1 MTLMMPNLEHAM
13 VAERNAEASL
23 WSRRF
28 LILVLLLFGV
38 LLRWTALTPMSTTM
52 LHYDEAF
59 NAVDA
64 LGLMRDFRLTPFLPG
79 NFGRES
85 GWAYW
90 LIPFLATLGR
100 GLFAIRFAATVAGLL
115 AVVTMYR
122 LGREL
127 FPSRPSERV
136 AIWAMGGIGVLYW
149 HVHLSHLALRANL
162 FILVGTLA
170 AALLLRAYRWDRP
183 GLWVAGGVSLGLL
196 AYTYFASVPWGGYLG
211 LLLLGVVVMDRHRRR
226 GALVALACAALV
238 AAPMAWYVVANT
250 GQVLE
255 RSTTVSNVG
264 AAALVA
270 NTKAWGRALFQTGD
284 PNVLFNLPERP
295 ILDPLLG
302 LLGVAGVGGLALN
315 RRWRVQGLL
324 ILGLSVSA
332 LVPSLFSNFA
342 PHFLR
347 GAGFIVPLCLV
358 LGAGAATLSSV
369 LGRFGWLAESRTL
382 PVLVFLVAGIV
393 TGRDFHNG
401 WLTHPQTFVAM
412 EMHINEAANLIRE
425 ETGPDT
431 YVYFSPFTPAHPV
444 VILRGQDLA
453 PRRVSAFNSHECWVV
468 PDAAASVD
476 GTPSEGAVYVSL
488 TTYEPS
494 FAHQLSRWADV
505 SLLYEDVTDLA
516 PRPRFSV
523 YAATPQM
530 PEPVGPV
537 VQFGDQFEVQRLN
550 SLPETVSPGMTLT
563 VTVGVRALRTPE
575 IAPSLFLHLYSIPTP
590 YEGGTMWSQADSQ
603 LCTSYPAHL
612 WRPEE
617 TVIQSFALAVPADV
631 PKGYYVIGMGL
642 YPFPDGVR
650 VPVVSPRSNDWDYVG
665 LQELEVVVP

>member
-1 MTLMMPNLEHAM
+1 MVSEHSAGGP
-13 VAERNAEASL
+13 S
-23 WSRRF
+23 WSRRL
-28 LILVLLLFGV
+28 LIFVLLLLGV
-38 LLRWTALTPMSTTM
+38 LLRCAALTPMSTTM

-64 LGLMRDFRLTPFLPG
+64 LGLMRDFQLTPFLPG

-100 GLFAIRFAATVAGLL
+100 GLFAIRFAATVTGLL
-115 AVVTMYR
+115 TVVTTYR

-162 FILVGTLA
+162 FVLIGTLA
-170 AALLLRAYRWDRP
+170 AALLLRAYRRGRR
-183 GLWVAGGVSLGLL
+183 GLWVAGGVALGSL
-196 AYTYFASVPWGGYLG
+196 AYTYFASVAWGGYLG
-211 LLLLGVVVMDRHRRR
+211 LLLLGIVVVDRHRRR
-226 GALVALACAALV
+226 GALLALACAALV
-238 AAPMAWYVVANT
+238 AVPMAWYVVANT

-264 AAALVA
+264 VAELLA
-270 NTKAWGRALFQTGD
+270 NTKAWGRAFFQTGD
-284 PNVLFNLPERP
+284 PNVLFNLPGRP

-302 LLGVAGVGGLALN
+302 LLGVVGVGGLTLN
-315 RRWRVQGLL
+315 RRWRVRGLL
-324 ILGLSVSA
+324 ILGLGLSS

-347 GAGFIVPLCLV
+347 GAGFVVPLCLV

-369 LGRFGWLAESRTL
+369 LRRFGWRAGSQYL
-382 PVLVFLVAGIV
+382 PALFFLVAGIV

-401 WLTHPQTFVAM
+401 WLTHPQTFVSM
-412 EMHINEAANLIRE
+412 EMHINEAANLVRE

-431 YVYFSPFTPAHPV
+431 SVYFSPFTPAHPV

-468 PDAAASVD
+468 PDAAVSVEGTALD
-476 GTPSEGAVYVSL
+476 GAAYISL
-488 TTYEPS
+488 TVYEPS
-494 FAHQLSRWADV
+494 FADQLSQWADV

-516 PRPRFSV
+516 PRPRYSV

-530 PEPVGPV
+530 PEPVGSV
-537 VQFGDQFEVQRLN
+537 VQFGDQFEVWLL
-550 SLPETVSPGMTLT
+550 SPLPEMVVPGMTLT
-563 VTVGVRALRTPE
+563 VTVGARALRTPE
-575 IAPSLFLHLYSIPTP
+575 IAPSLFLHLYSVPPP

-603 LCTSYPAHL
+603 LCTSHPAHL
-612 WRPEE
+612 WSPEE
-617 TVIQSFALAVPADV
+617 IVIQSFALVVPAEIPEGD
-631 PKGYYVIGMGL
+631 YVIGMGI

-650 VPVVSPRSNDWDYVG
+650 LPVMNPRENDWDYVV
-665 LQELEVVVP
+665 LQKLEVVAP

>member
-1 MTLMMPNLEHAM
+1 MVSEHN
-13 VAERNAEASL
+13 VGSPTWRQRL
-23 WSRRF
+23 
-28 LILVLLLFGV
+28 LIFILLLLGV
-38 LLRWTALTPMSTTM
+38 LLRWAALTPMSTTM

-100 GLFAIRFAATVAGLL
+100 GLFAIRFAATVTGVL
-115 AVVTMYR
+115 AVVAMYR

-127 FPSRPSERV
+127 FPILPSERV
-136 AIWAMGGIGVLYW
+136 AIWAMGSIGVLYW

-162 FILVGTLA
+162 FVLVGTLT
-170 AALLLRAYRWDRP
+170 AALLMRAYRWDRP
-183 GLWVAGGVSLGLL
+183 GLWVAGGFTLGLL
-196 AYTYFASVPWGGYLG
+196 GYTYFASVAWGGYLG
-211 LLLLGVVVMDRHRRR
+211 LLLLGVVVMDRRRRR
-226 GALVALACAALV
+226 GALMALACAALV
-238 AAPMAWYVVANT
+238 AAPMVWYVVANT

-255 RSTTVSNVG
+255 RSTTVSSVG
-264 AAALVA
+264 VAALVA
-270 NTKAWGRALFQTGD
+270 NTKAWGRALFRTGD

-302 LLGVAGVGGLALN
+302 LLGVAGVGGLILN

-324 ILGLSVSA
+324 ILGLAVSA

-358 LGAGAATLSSV
+358 LGAGTATLSSV
-369 LGRFGWLAESRTL
+369 LGWFGWTAISRLL
-382 PVLVFLVAGIV
+382 PMLLFLVAGLV

-401 WLTHPQTFVAM
+401 WLTHPQTFVSM
-412 EMHINEAANLIRE
+412 EMHIIEAASLIRE

-431 YVYFSPFTPAHPV
+431 FVYFSPFTPAHPV
-444 VILRGQDLA
+444 VILLGQDLA
-453 PRRVSAFNSHECWVV
+453 PRRIGAFNSHECWVV
-468 PDAAASVD
+468 PDAATSAD
-476 GTPSEGAVYVSL
+476 GTSSGGAAYVSL
-488 TTYEPS
+488 TVYEPS
-494 FAHQLSRWADV
+494 FADQLSRWADV

-516 PRPRFSV
+516 ARPRYSV

-530 PEPVGPV
+530 PDPVGSV
-537 VQFGDQFEVQRLN
+537 VQFGDQFEVRRL
-550 SLPETVSPGMTLT
+550 SPLPETVIPGTTLT

-575 IAPSLFLHLYSIPTP
+575 ISPSLFLHLYSVPTP

-617 TVIQSFALAVPADV
+617 TVIQSFSLVVPGEV
-631 PKGYYVIGMGL
+631 PEGDYVIGMGI
-642 YPFPDGVR
+642 YPFPDGAR
-650 VPVVSPRSNDWDYVG
+650 VPVASPRKNDWDYVG
-665 LQELEVVVP
+665 LQGLKVVAP

>member
-1 MTLMMPNLEHAM
+1 MVGEHNTE
-13 VAERNAEASL
+13 VSP

-28 LILVLLLFGV
+28 LVFVLLLLGV
-38 LLRWTALTPMSTTM
+38 LLRWAALTPMSTTM

-100 GLFAIRFAATVAGLL
+100 GLFAIRFAATVTGLL
-115 AVVTMYR
+115 AVVATYR

-127 FPSRPSERV
+127 FPCRPSERV

-170 AALLLRAYRWDRP
+170 AGLLLRAYRRDRP

-196 AYTYFASVPWGGYLG
+196 TYTYFASVAWGGYLG
-211 LLLLGVVVMDRHRRR
+211 LLLLGVAVMDRRRRR
-226 GALVALACAALV
+226 GALMALVCAALV
-238 AAPMAWYVVANT
+238 AAPMAWYLVANT

-255 RSTTVSNVG
+255 RSATVSNVG
-264 AAALVA
+264 VAALVA

-302 LLGVAGVGGLALN
+302 LLGVAGVAGLILN

-324 ILGLSVSA
+324 ILGLAVSA

-347 GAGFIVPLCLV
+347 GSGFIVPLCLV
-358 LGAGAATLSSV
+358 LGAGAAMLSSV
-369 LGRFGWLAESRTL
+369 LGRFGWLTGSRHL
-382 PVLVFLVAGIV
+382 PVLLFLAAGFIS
-393 TGRDFHNG
+393 GRDFHNG
-401 WLTHPQTFVAM
+401 WLTHPQTFVSM

-444 VILRGQDLA
+444 VILRGQYLA

-468 PDAAASVD
+468 PDAAD
-476 GTPSEGAVYVSL
+476 GTPSGGAAYVSL
-488 TTYEPS
+488 TLYEPS
-494 FAHQLSRWADV
+494 FAEQLSRWADV

-516 PRPRFSV
+516 PYPRYSV
-523 YAATPQM
+523 YATTPQM
-530 PEPVGPV
+530 PEPVGSV
-537 VQFGDQFEVQRLN
+537 VQFGDQFEVRRLTP
-550 SLPETVSPGMTLT
+550 LPETVSPGLTLT

-612 WRPEE
+612 WRAEE
-617 TVIQSFALAVPADV
+617 TVIQSFALVVPAAAPEGD
-631 PKGYYVIGMGL
+631 YVIGMGM
-642 YPFPDGVR
+642 YPFPDGAR
-650 VPVVSPRSNDWDYVG
+650 VPVVRPRENDWDYVG
-665 LQELEVVVP
+665 LQELVVVAP

>member
-1 MTLMMPNLEHAM
+1 M
-13 VAERNAEASL
+13 VSENNAGSPP
-23 WSRRF
+23 WRRRL
-28 LILVLLLFGV
+28 LILILLLGGV
-38 LLRWTALTPMSTTM
+38 LLRWAALTPMSTTM

-85 GWAYW
+85 GWMYW

-100 GLFAIRFAATVAGLL
+100 GLFAIRFAATVTGLL
-115 AVVTMYR
+115 AVVTTYR

-127 FPSRPSERV
+127 FPSRSSERV
-136 AIWAMGGIGVLYW
+136 AIWAMGSIGVLYW
-149 HVHLSHLALRANL
+149 HVHRSHLALRANL
-162 FILVGTLA
+162 FVLVGTLA
-170 AALLLRAYRWDRP
+170 AALLLRAYCWDRP
-183 GLWVAGGVSLGLL
+183 GLWVAGGVILGLL
-196 AYTYFASVPWGGYLG
+196 AYTYFASVAWGGYIG
-211 LLLLGVVVMDRHRRR
+211 LLLLGVVVMDRRRRR
-226 GALVALACAALV
+226 GALTALACAALV

-264 AAALVA
+264 VAALLD

-295 ILDPLLG
+295 ILDPLLA
-302 LLGVAGVGGLALN
+302 LLGVVGVGGLLLK

-324 ILGLSVSA
+324 ILGLAVSA

-369 LGRFGWLAESRTL
+369 LERCGWLTGSRLL
-382 PVLVFLVAGIV
+382 PALLLLTAGIV
-393 TGRDFHNG
+393 TGRDFHNE
-401 WLTHPQTFVAM
+401 WLTHPQTFVSM

-425 ETGPDT
+425 ETATDIS
-431 YVYFSPFTPAHPV
+431 VYFSPFTPAHPV

-453 PRRVSAFNSHECWVV
+453 PRRVSAFNSHECWVI
-468 PDAAASVD
+468 PDAAASAD
-476 GTPSEGAVYVSL
+476 GTASGGAAYVSL
-488 TTYEPS
+488 TIYEPS
-494 FAHQLSRWADV
+494 FADQLSRWADL
-505 SLLYEDVTDLA
+505 SLLYEDVTDLT
-516 PRPRFSV
+516 PRPRYSV

-530 PEPVGPV
+530 PEPVGSV
-537 VQFGDQFEVQRLN
+537 VQFGDQFEVRRL
-550 SLPETVSPGMTLT
+550 SPLPEMAVPGTTLT
-563 VTVGVRALRTPE
+563 VTVGVRALRAPE

-612 WRPEE
+612 WKPGE
-617 TVIQSFALAVPADV
+617 TVIQSFALVAPLEVPEGD
-631 PKGYYVIGMGL
+631 YVIGMGI
-642 YPFPDGVR
+642 YPFPDGAR
-650 VPVVSPRSNDWDYVG
+650 LPVVSPRENDWDYVG
-665 LQELEVVVP
+665 LQELAVVAP